1 MQEFVEKEW
10 VEMPYIDI
18 ETTTMIK
25 FWDTITNL
33 ETAIAGEYEER
44 ADMYPEF
51 AKVAEE
57 EWFPQF
63 AAKIKC
69 IMVAEKH
76 HEERYKKLL
85 DLVRADKFFQRD
97 EEIYWTCTKCGYVW
111 KWKEP
116 PKVCPLC
123 GHERDYYE
131 GNFKNGYFEGF
142 GKYFHANGDYY
153 EGNWEN
159 DNRSGEGRLARP
171 GCRGEI
177 SRGDEIRGCYRADG
191 TVCVLWAGEKSLC
204 NCSYGRNGEIRKCN
218 PS

>member
-1 MQEFVEKEW
+1 MKKTLENLAKAFAWESQARNRYTIYASVAKKAWYLQIANVFLETAEQEKEHAELLFEMMQEFVEKEW

-25 FWDTITNL
+25 FWDTKMNL
-33 ETAIAGEYEER
+33 ETAIAGEYEEW

-57 EWFPQF
+57 EWYPQF
-63 AAKIKC
+63 AAKIRA

-76 HEERYKKLL
+76 HEERYKKLH
-85 DLVRADKFFQRD
+85 DLVKDDLVFKRD

-123 GHERDYYE
+123 GHDQWYYVKMNE
-131 GNFKNGYFEGF
+131 DF
-142 GKYFHANGDYY
+142 
-153 EGNWEN
+153 
-159 DNRSGEGRLARP
+159 
-171 GCRGEI
+171 
-177 SRGDEIRGCYRADG
+177 
-191 TVCVLWAGEKSLC
+191 
-204 NCSYGRNGEIRKCN
+204 
-218 PS
+218 